1 MQSFMNPHLHFSR
14 REFLTRASLG
24 LAATALSP
32 LSLLG
37 GETSPVITMRAS
49 AADAK
54 ILVHKLRNNISV
66 LEGSGGNIGVLVG
79 SEGKLLVDA
88 GITASRPRLQEALK
102 SMGKEPVQMVIN
114 THWHFDHTDGNE
126 WLQGGGA
133 KIVAHEN
140 TRKRMAETT
149 RVDAWNFTFPP
160 SPKGALPTQVF
171 PKELPL
177 TFNGSA
183 IALKYYGPSHTDTDI
198 CVEFSDADIFQTGDT
213 WWNGH
218 FPFID
223 YSTGGSIDGAI
234 RAAEA
239 NIARAGKKTLIIPG
253 HGPVGGKSDLEVF
266 RDMLVSVRE
275 KVAALKRKG
284 LTLDEIKAA
293 APTAAYDKTWGGFV
307 INGKAF
313 TSLVYAGV

>member
-1 MQSFMNPHLHFSR
+1 
-14 REFLTRASLG
+14 
-24 LAATALSP
+24 
-32 LSLLG
+32 
-37 GETSPVITMRAS
+37 
-49 AADAK
+49 
-54 ILVHKLRNNISV
+54 
-66 LEGSGGNIGVLVG
+66 
-79 SEGKLLVDA
+79 
-88 GITASRPRLQEALK
+88 
-102 SMGKEPVQMVIN
+102 
-114 THWHFDHTDGNE
+114 
-126 WLQGGGA
+126 
-133 KIVAHEN
+133 
-140 TRKRMAETT
+140 MAETT

-253 HGPVGGKSDLEVF
+253 HGPVGGKADLEVF